1 MAVQNLTRLFERQQ
15 LWLFVTLMWH
25 TITIHHLTVANKR
38 DVMRADEK
46 IWNVVY
52 AISQARQIR
61 PSNEPCKI
69 SPSVFSKM
77 SQDEVDGIFKRLDK
91 DEDVINLINIPKS
104 WAAVTANSRPDDYR
118 YVFGVKENFDT
129 FYENKYREY
138 YQAIHNLATENF
150 LSIFDLVLDIEREIQ
165 MSDSNKVSVDVL
177 NRVVR
182 FSILFPRDS
191 AHFRDAYC
199 KRRIDSV
206 NYLKRHGAIKSY
218 NLKDNVGNGWDAKI
232 EVEFSTPA
240 FDGFADKMKARYK
253 TDFHK
258 QPKLVIDKQP
268 KPQPNYPD
276 DAPAH
281 FDNDDEEQPTEHNN
295 TDTAQDKVRFD
306 VKASKLTFN
315 GKTCDIPDETLEHYI
330 CKLVFKNR
338 RVAAKED
345 DILEY
350 TTKSQESQRAVYDA
364 MLRINKKAS
373 NHLGTPKLLS
383 YKAAKVRIAAKY
395 Q

>member
-1 MAVQNLTRLFERQQ
+1 
-15 LWLFVTLMWH
+15 
-25 TITIHHLTVANKR
+25 
-38 DVMRADEK
+38 MRADEK

-77 SQDEVDGIFKRLDK
+77 SQDEVDGIFKKLDK
-91 DEDVINLINIPKS
+91 DDDVINLINVPKS
-104 WAAVTANSRPDDYR
+104 WAVVTANSRPDDYR
-118 YVFGVKENFDT
+118 YVFGVKESFDD

-165 MSDSNKVSVDVL
+165 MSDSNKVTVDVL
-177 NRVVR
+177 NHIVR

-199 KRRIDSV
+199 KRRIDSA

-218 NLKDNVGNGWDAKI
+218 TLQDNVGNGWEAKI

-253 TDFHK
+253 TDFH
-258 QPKLVIDKQP
+258 QQQKLVIDKQP
-268 KPQPNYPD
+268 MPKLKKPDDTVLEPEKSDTPIQAPIKTPLTKVDIHPLQPNHYHD
-276 DAPAH
+276 KTGKLAVS
-281 FDNDDEEQPTEHNN
+281 PTV
-295 TDTAQDKVRFD
+295 DVSIAVRGKVTR
-306 VKASKLTFN
+306 
-315 GKTCDIPDETLEHYI
+315 
-330 CKLVFKNR
+330 KNR
-338 RVAAKED
+338 SKYDQCHLMSCLFKSVNT
-345 DILEY
+345 LNNG
-350 TTKSQESQRAVYDA
+350 TTFSKFLGVKYDKNSKTHI
-364 MLRINKKAS
+364 RKIRNTVDEINKKVAEKTTAKKLIFIQGDRIIV
-373 NHLGTPKLLS
+373 NHS
-383 YKAAKVRIAAKY
+383 YLKN
-395 Q
+395 

>member
-1 MAVQNLTRLFERQQ
+1 
-15 LWLFVTLMWH
+15 
-25 TITIHHLTVANKR
+25 
-38 DVMRADEK
+38 MRADEK

-77 SQDEVDGIFKRLDK
+77 SQDEVDGIFKKLDK

-104 WAAVTANSRPDDYR
+104 WAVVTANSRPDDYR

-199 KRRIDSV
+199 KRRIDSA

-218 NLKDNVGNGWDAKI
+218 EVQNNIGNGWDAKI
-232 EVEFSTPA
+232 EIEFSTPA

-268 KPQPNYPD
+268 KPKIEKPD
-276 DAPAH
+276 DTMIDPSEEPEA
-281 FDNDDEEQPTEHNN
+281 DEPVNATVP
-295 TDTAQDKVRFD
+295 QDQEKVRFD
-306 VKASKLTFN
+306 AKASKLTFS

-373 NHLGTPKLLS
+373 NQLGTPKLLS
-383 YKAAKVRIAAKY
+383 YKAAKVRITAKY